1 MQWKRVFFPFFFS
14 WWKCQKISCSH
25 SILSYVSKEL
35 PVPTIFYI
43 MASQQVKLMQ
53 EQTGNKAGGKK
64 KSERSWWN
72 KRNSCLVGE
81 KMRRM
86 MRKVPGNNTE
96 QKLIPHATGRNRM
109 TQWKGRTP
117 EYADTKRREASSCLC
132 HHICSC
138 ILTLQQSVKG
148 SWSSQKLLGLS
159 LQVST
164 SYAPSGVVN
173 FHLLPSQSAA
183 PAPMPGIPWVN
194 LLMSWEV
201 KECLIFYVPHLISFT

>member
-1 MQWKRVFFPFFFS
+1 
-14 WWKCQKISCSH
+14 
-25 SILSYVSKEL
+25 
-35 PVPTIFYI
+35 
-43 MASQQVKLMQ
+43 
-53 EQTGNKAGGKK
+53 
-64 KSERSWWN
+64 
-72 KRNSCLVGE
+72 
-81 KMRRM
+81 MRRM

-96 QKLIPHATGRNRM
+96 QKLIPHATERNRM

-173 FHLLPSQSAA
+173 SSCFLSQLPQLQCLASHEWTCLC
-183 PAPMPGIPWVN
+183 PGKWRNVWFSMCHIWYLSHKMNDTHGEGESRHPFSK
-194 LLMSWEV
+194 L
-201 KECLIFYVPHLISFT
+201 

>member
-1 MQWKRVFFPFFFS
+1 
-14 WWKCQKISCSH
+14 
-25 SILSYVSKEL
+25 
-35 PVPTIFYI
+35 
-43 MASQQVKLMQ
+43 
-53 EQTGNKAGGKK
+53 
-64 KSERSWWN
+64 
-72 KRNSCLVGE
+72 
-81 KMRRM
+81 MRRM

-117 EYADTKRREASSCLC
+117 EYADTKHREASSCLC

-183 PAPMPGIPWVN
+183 PAPMPGIP
-194 LLMSWEV
+194 
-201 KECLIFYVPHLISFT
+201 